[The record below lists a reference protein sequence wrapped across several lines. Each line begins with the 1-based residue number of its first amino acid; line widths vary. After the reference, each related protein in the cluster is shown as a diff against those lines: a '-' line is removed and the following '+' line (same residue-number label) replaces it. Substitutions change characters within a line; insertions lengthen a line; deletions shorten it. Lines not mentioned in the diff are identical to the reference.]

1 MANRALEGG
10 PNGRLPWWGTCWYGR
25 TGEAGTSRGL
35 RPGELRPPAPGRMV
49 VGGPYG
55 VSMGRSDDDDAW
67 PRADCEVRGAVRGRC
82 SGVILSLH
90 PSPSPSASSRC
101 RSSST
106 SSQGGGEPEP
116 S

>member
-1 MANRALEGG
+1 
-10 PNGRLPWWGTCWYGR
+10 
-25 TGEAGTSRGL
+25 
-35 RPGELRPPAPGRMV
+35 
-49 VGGPYG
+49 
-55 VSMGRSDDDDAW
+55 MGRSDDDDAW
-67 PRADCEVRGAVRGRC
+67 PRADCEVLHGAVRGKW

-106 SSQGGGEPEP
+106 SSHGGGEPEP